1 MKHIGTKLI
10 VGAVALT
17 AAHFASA
24 AAVVYEDN
32 RFVAG
37 HDLRVSTFY
46 AERAGKYRLD
56 LGDYRFD
63 DGFTSL
69 SAAIKAERDSKEAIA
84 GVVFNGSTVFT
95 AEAGHTYH
103 LVVNAAFNNPYAIG
117 LYGVQVTLV
126 TSNDAPPPLIS
137 DRPPVSA
144 VPLPAAAVLL
154 GSALGGLGLM
164 GRLGIRRKQSV
175 LLEEK
180 QAHL

>member
-37 HDLRVSTFY
+37 RDLRESTFF

-69 SAAIKAERDSKEAIA
+69 SAAIKAERDSKEALA
-84 GVVFNGSTVFT
+84 GVVFNGSTEFM

-103 LVVNAAFNNPYAIG
+103 IIVNAAFNNPYAIG
-117 LYGVQVTLV
+117 LYGVQISIV

-164 GRLGIRRKQSV
+164 GRIGIRRKQRA
-175 LLEEK
+175 LPMEK